1 MNKVRFSR
9 NIPKEKVLFNQSALT
24 GIEYTLNSLIR
35 DTLFEESFT
44 TRLGKGILSEQ
55 EINEMGKV
63 FYRISHTNTDELYH
77 SHINTLTI
85 HPSQLVPVIMQFL
98 KYLQGAGYAYQGHI
112 EEQNKLA
119 NQVNS
124 YSRINKRTRSLSS
137 GLYLCSSFNKGS
149 GDLLFR
155 ELRNIRTMR
164 KYEHTSNSSMLASK
178 LTKNLVFNR
187 SLRRKSQEPM
197 SPPALAKFV

>member
-55 EINEMGKV
+55 EINEMGKI

-98 KYLQGAGYAYQGHI
+98 KYLQGAGYAYRGHI

-119 NQVNS
+119 NQVNLTLEL
-124 YSRINKRTRSLSS
+124 IK
-137 GLYLCSSFNKGS
+137 GLDS
-149 GDLLFR
+149 
-155 ELRNIRTMR
+155 
-164 KYEHTSNSSMLASK
+164 
-178 LTKNLVFNR
+178 
-187 SLRRKSQEPM
+187 SLRVYTFVLPLIR
-197 SPPALAKFV
+197 ALEIYYLENYEIYEL